1 MRFCWAGNK
10 SYNGRQGLLYA
21 PEPVQLPL
29 SFTAPSWDRIYD
41 MLIELAKRVK
51 DSGFK
56 PDLIVGVCRGGWAPA
71 RVMSD
76 LLENANTASIRIE
89 FYLAPGVTAKK
100 PVISQAIMVPVKG
113 VNVLVVDDVADTGES
128 LKVAVEHLEVCG
140 AKAIRTATL
149 YYKPQS
155 ILKPDFFI
163 IQTEQ
168 WIIFPWERLES
179 ARRLLDEAEKT
190 GKSVDSV
197 RETLTGAGIESNIVE
212 RLIEFA
218 RHYR

>member
-1 MRFCWAGNK
+1 LPV
-10 SYNGRQGLLYA
+10 SYI
-21 PEPVQLPL
+21 
-29 SFTAPSWDRIYD
+29 SPSWDEIYD

-56 PDLIVGVCRGGWAPA
+56 PDLIVGVCRGGWTPA

-89 FYLAPGVTAKK
+89 FYLAPGVTVRK
-100 PVISQAIMVPVKG
+100 PVITQAIMVPVRG

-128 LKVAVEHLEVCG
+128 LKVAVEHLDVCG
-140 AKAIRTATL
+140 AKAIKTATI

-155 ILKPDFFI
+155 IFKPEFFI
-163 IQTEQ
+163 VQTER

-179 ARRLLDEAEKT
+179 TRRLLDEAEKT
-190 GKSVDSV
+190 GKPISSVK
-197 RETLTGAGIESNIVE
+197 ETLTGAGIEGSTVE
-212 RLIEFA
+212 KLIEFA

>member
-1 MRFCWAGNK
+1 L
-10 SYNGRQGLLYA
+10 SI
-21 PEPVQLPL
+21 
-29 SFTAPSWDRIYD
+29 SFTAPSWDQIYD
-41 MLIELAKRVK
+41 MLLELAKRIK

-76 LLENANTASIRIE
+76 LLENMNTASIRIE
-89 FYLAPGVTAKK
+89 FYLAPGVTARK

-128 LKVAVEHLEVCG
+128 LKVAVDHLDVCG
-140 AKAIRTATL
+140 AKSIKTATL

-155 ILKPDFFI
+155 CLKPDFFI

-168 WIIFPWERLES
+168 WVIFPWERLETT
-179 ARRLLDEAEKT
+179 RRLLNEAEKK
-190 GKSVDSV
+190 GKALDSV
-197 RETLTGAGIESNIVE
+197 RDTLTGAGIDGNIVE
-212 RLIEFA
+212 KLIEFA
-218 RHYR
+218 RLYR

>member
-1 MRFCWAGNK
+1 MPI
-10 SYNGRQGLLYA
+10 SYI
-21 PEPVQLPL
+21 
-29 SFTAPSWDRIYD
+29 SPSWDQIYE

-51 DSGFK
+51 SSGFK
-56 PDLIVGVCRGGWAPA
+56 PDLIVGVCRGGWTPA

-128 LKVAVEHLEVCG
+128 LKVAVEHLDVCG
-140 AKAIRTATL
+140 AKAIKTATI

-155 ILKPDFFI
+155 IFKPDFFI

-179 ARRLLDEAEKT
+179 TRRLLDEAQKK
-190 GKSVDSV
+190 GKPIDSV
-197 RETLTGAGIESNIVE
+197 KDTLIGAGIDGKTVE
-212 RLIEFA
+212 KLIEFA

>member
-1 MRFCWAGNK
+1 
-10 SYNGRQGLLYA
+10 
-21 PEPVQLPL
+21 LPI
-29 SFTAPSWDRIYD
+29 SFTAPSWDEIYD
-41 MLIELAKRVK
+41 MLLELAKRVK

-76 LLENANTASIRIE
+76 LLENMNTASIRIE
-89 FYLAPGVTAKK
+89 FYLAPGVTARK

-128 LKVAVEHLEVCG
+128 LKVAVDHLDVCG
-140 AKAIRTATL
+140 AKSIKTATV

-155 ILKPDFFI
+155 CLKPDFFI

-168 WIIFPWERLES
+168 WIIFPWERLETT
-179 ARRLLDEAEKT
+179 RRLLNEAEKK
-190 GKSVDSV
+190 GKDLDSV
-197 RETLTGAGIESNIVE
+197 RDTLTGAGIDGNIVQK
-212 RLIEFA
+212 LIEFA
-218 RHYR
+218 RLYR

>member
-1 MRFCWAGNK
+1 M
-10 SYNGRQGLLYA
+10 
-21 PEPVQLPL
+21 PL

>member
-1 MRFCWAGNK
+1 M
-10 SYNGRQGLLYA
+10 
-21 PEPVQLPL
+21 PL
-29 SFTAPSWDRIYD
+29 SFTAPSWDQIYD

-89 FYLAPGVTAKK
+89 FYLAPGVTARK

-113 VNVLVVDDVADTGES
+113 VNALVVDDVSDTGES
-128 LKVAVEHLEVCG
+128 LKVAVEHLDVCG
-140 AKAIRTATL
+140 AKAIKTATL

-155 ILKPDFFI
+155 IFKPDFFI
-163 IQTEQ
+163 VQTEQ

-179 ARRLLDEAEKT
+179 TRRLLDEAEKK
-190 GKSVDSV
+190 GKPLDSV
-197 RETLTGAGIESNIVE
+197 KETLTGAGIEGSVVE
-212 RLIEFA
+212 KLIEFA
-218 RHYR
+218 RLYR

>member
-1 MRFCWAGNK
+1 LPI
-10 SYNGRQGLLYA
+10 SY
-21 PEPVQLPL
+21 
-29 SFTAPSWDRIYD
+29 TAPSWDQIYD
-41 MLIELAKRVK
+41 LLIELARRVK

-56 PDLIVGVCRGGWAPA
+56 PDLIVGVSRGGWAPA

-89 FYLAPGVTAKK
+89 FYIAPGVTARK
-100 PVISQAIMVPVKG
+100 PVISQTIMVPVKG
-113 VNVLVVDDVADTGES
+113 FNVLVVDDVADTGES
-128 LKVAVEHLEVCG
+128 LKVAVEHLDACG
-140 AKAIRTATL
+140 AKAIKTATL

-179 ARRLLDEAEKT
+179 TRRLLDQAEKT
-190 GKSVDSV
+190 GKPLDSV
-197 RETLTGAGIESNIVE
+197 KETLTGAGVDGNMVE
-212 RLIEFA
+212 RLIQFA

>member
-1 MRFCWAGNK
+1 
-10 SYNGRQGLLYA
+10 
-21 PEPVQLPL
+21 LPI
-29 SFTAPSWDRIYD
+29 SFTAPSWDQTYD
-41 MLIELAKRVK
+41 MLLELAKRVK

-76 LLENANTASIRIE
+76 LLENMNTASIRIE
-89 FYLAPGVTAKK
+89 FYLAPGVTARK

-128 LKVAVEHLEVCG
+128 LKVAVDHLDVCG
-140 AKAIRTATL
+140 AKSIKTATV

-155 ILKPDFFI
+155 CLKPDFFI

-168 WIIFPWERLES
+168 WIIFPWERLETT
-179 ARRLLDEAEKT
+179 RRLLNEAEKK
-190 GKSVDSV
+190 GKDLDSV
-197 RETLTGAGIESNIVE
+197 RDTLTGAGIDGNIVQK
-212 RLIEFA
+212 LIEFA
-218 RHYR
+218 RLYR

>member
-1 MRFCWAGNK
+1 M
-10 SYNGRQGLLYA
+10 
-21 PEPVQLPL
+21 PI
-29 SFTAPSWDRIYD
+29 SFTAPSWDQIYD
-41 MLIELAKRVK
+41 MLLELAKRIK

-76 LLENANTASIRIE
+76 LLENMNTASIRIE
-89 FYLAPGVTAKK
+89 FYLAPGVTARK

-128 LKVAVEHLEVCG
+128 LKVAVDHLDVCG
-140 AKAIRTATL
+140 AKSIKTATV

-155 ILKPDFFI
+155 CLKPDFFI

-168 WIIFPWERLES
+168 WIIFPWERLETT
-179 ARRLLDEAEKT
+179 RRLLNEAEKK
-190 GKSVDSV
+190 GKDLDSV
-197 RETLTGAGIESNIVE
+197 RDTLTGAGIDGNIVQK
-212 RLIEFA
+212 LIEFA
-218 RHYR
+218 RLYR

>member
-1 MRFCWAGNK
+1 M
-10 SYNGRQGLLYA
+10 
-21 PEPVQLPL
+21 PL
-29 SFTAPSWDRIYD
+29 SFTAPSWDQIYD

-89 FYLAPGVTAKK
+89 FYLAPAVTAKK

-128 LKVAVEHLEVCG
+128 LKVAVEHLDVCG
-140 AKAIRTATL
+140 ARAVRTATL

-155 ILKPDFFI
+155 IFKPDFFI
-163 IQTEQ
+163 VQTEQ

-179 ARRLLDEAEKT
+179 TRRLLDEAQKT

-197 RETLTGAGIESNIVE
+197 RETLAGAGIDNNIVE

-218 RHYR
+218 RHY

>member
-1 MRFCWAGNK
+1 VLYPPELAHLPI
-10 SYNGRQGLLYA
+10 SY
-21 PEPVQLPL
+21 
-29 SFTAPSWDRIYD
+29 TAPSWDQIYD

-51 DSGFK
+51 ESGFK

-89 FYLAPGVTAKK
+89 FYLAPGVTARK

-128 LKVAVEHLEVCG
+128 LKVAVEHLDVCG
-140 AKAIRTATL
+140 AKAIKTATI

-155 ILKPDFFI
+155 IFKPDFFI

-168 WIIFPWERLES
+168 WVVFPWERLETT
-179 ARRLLDEAEKT
+179 RRLLDQAQKRGE
-190 GKSVDSV
+190 SLDSV
-197 RETLTGAGIESNIVE
+197 KGTMVGAGIGSGLVE
-212 RLIEFA
+212 KLIEYA
-218 RHYR
+218 QNYR

>member
-1 MRFCWAGNK
+1 M
-10 SYNGRQGLLYA
+10 SI
-21 PEPVQLPL
+21 
-29 SFTAPSWDRIYD
+29 SFTAPSWDQIYD
-41 MLIELAKRVK
+41 MLLELAKRIK

-76 LLENANTASIRIE
+76 LLENMNTASIRIE
-89 FYLAPGVTAKK
+89 FYLAPGVTARK

-128 LKVAVEHLEVCG
+128 LKVAVDHLDVCG
-140 AKAIRTATL
+140 AKSIKTATV

-155 ILKPDFFI
+155 CLKPDFFI

-168 WIIFPWERLES
+168 WIIFPWERLETT
-179 ARRLLDEAEKT
+179 RRLLNEAEKK
-190 GKSVDSV
+190 GKDLDSV
-197 RETLTGAGIESNIVE
+197 RDTLTGAGIDGNIVQK
-212 RLIEFA
+212 LIEFA
-218 RHYR
+218 RLYR

>member
-1 MRFCWAGNK
+1 M
-10 SYNGRQGLLYA
+10 
-21 PEPVQLPL
+21 PL

-41 MLIELAKRVK
+41 MLIDLAKRVK

-89 FYLAPGVTAKK
+89 FYLAPGVTSRK

-128 LKVAVEHLEVCG
+128 LKVAVEHLDVCG
-140 AKAIRTATL
+140 AKAIRTATI

-155 ILKPDFFI
+155 IFKPDFFI
-163 IQTEQ
+163 VQTEQ

-179 ARRLLDEAEKT
+179 TRRLLHEAEKT
-190 GKSVDSV
+190 GKPLDFVT
-197 RETLTGAGIESNIVE
+197 RTLTGAGIDGDVVE

-218 RHYR
+218 RLYR

>member
-1 MRFCWAGNK
+1 
-10 SYNGRQGLLYA
+10 
-21 PEPVQLPL
+21 
-29 SFTAPSWDRIYD
+29 

-56 PDLIVGVCRGGWAPA
+56 PDLIIGVCRGGWAPA

-89 FYLAPGVTAKK
+89 FYLAPGVTARK
-100 PVISQAIMVPVKG
+100 PMISQAVMVPLKG
-113 VNVLVVDDVADTGES
+113 VNVLVVDDVSDTGES
-128 LKVAVEHLEVCG
+128 LKVAVEHLDVCG
-140 AKAIRTATL
+140 AKAIKTATL

-155 ILKPDFFI
+155 IFKPDFFI

-179 ARRLLDEAEKT
+179 TRRLLGEAEIRGRPLDT
-190 GKSVDSV
+190 V
-197 RETLTGAGIESNIVE
+197 RETLIGAGIDGKTVE

-218 RHYR
+218 RHYG